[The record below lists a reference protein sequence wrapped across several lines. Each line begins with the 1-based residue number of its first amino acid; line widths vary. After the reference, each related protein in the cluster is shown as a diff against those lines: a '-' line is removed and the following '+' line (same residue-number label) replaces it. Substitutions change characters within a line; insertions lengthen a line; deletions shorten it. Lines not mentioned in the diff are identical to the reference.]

1 MALQKGLILAALGAG
16 LAGCQTGGSMS
27 FASLTSP
34 DRGMPLTVESIDGP
48 PAPVQTAIVDE
59 LASAAARNNV
69 DLVTDGSPVRYR
81 VRGYL
86 TPDTSAPGKP
96 ALAYV
101 WDVFDAQKRRAT
113 RVSGS
118 SSLKV
123 SRKDPWEG
131 LDKEALAKLA
141 ADSMA
146 EIASFLSD
154 ARTDIA
160 LAGTEASSPDAAI
173 SYTAP

>member
-1 MALQKGLILAALGAG
+1 MTLRKGLILAALGAG
-16 LAGCQTGGSMS
+16 LAGCQSSGTTS

-34 DRGMPLTVESIDGP
+34 IHGMPLTIESIDGP
-48 PAPVQTAIVDE
+48 PAPLQTAIVDE

-69 DLVTDGSPVRYR
+69 ELVTDGSPVRYR

-86 TPDTSAPGKP
+86 TADTHAAGKP

-118 SSLKV
+118 SSLKA
-123 SRKDPWEG
+123 SPRNPWDS
-131 LDKEALAKLA
+131 LDKETLAKLA

-146 EIASFLSD
+146 EIASFLAE
-154 ARTDIA
+154 ARTDVA
-160 LAGTEASSPDAAI
+160 LAETDDVAPASAMSYASP
-173 SYTAP
+173 